1 MSMHRTSIPSF
12 LESFK
17 AFASKSLSNSRAP
30 LHTKTTPFLYLT
42 GTSPSRSDII
52 HSGTKFC
59 SLRIGER
66 VENTVRIRNR
76 RVLDPLQCSQ
86 LRTISS
92 TSLRSNQR
100 KIYGESEELD
110 QDLDNSGDRTLGKKL
125 PFTTGSGGG
134 KSPRL
139 TNLLPTRVK
148 MILDTPGVFP
158 KDLAPS
164 FNKEPSRE
172 IRQSF
177 GTTYG
182 GNYKLQW
189 EEGPRTILIIKKPN
203 DELTDKALIDV
214 ATWIKAKYP
223 HTNIVVE
230 PDVAENFAKSLP
242 FIYTIPEGN
251 RDEYTRVTDLVV
263 TLGGDGTIL
272 HTSSLFNSAV
282 PPVISFSMG
291 TLGFLLPYHIN
302 NYQTALAK
310 LIEKQNASLLLR
322 MRLKC
327 TLHGPDGRRLQAK
340 DGSGRIND
348 ITVMNEVNLH
358 RGRYPHLTSIGCFVD
373 GHMITEAVADG
384 LIIASPTGS
393 TAYSLSA
400 GGSIV
405 HPSIQTLLLT
415 PICPRSLSFRP
426 VLLPPNATIQLKIGD
441 KSRGPAEV
449 SMDGKETF
457 FLEKNEFLQVCM
469 SPFPMPCVNRVHA
482 GEDWMKDINDLLK
495 WNQSFN
501 NKQSMSHYFSE

>member
-1 MSMHRTSIPSF
+1 M
-12 LESFK
+12 
-17 AFASKSLSNSRAP
+17 
-30 LHTKTTPFLYLT
+30 
-42 GTSPSRSDII
+42 
-52 HSGTKFC
+52 
-59 SLRIGER
+59 
-66 VENTVRIRNR
+66 V
-76 RVLDPLQCSQ
+76 
-86 LRTISS
+86 
-92 TSLRSNQR
+92 
-100 KIYGESEELD
+100 
-110 QDLDNSGDRTLGKKL
+110 
-125 PFTTGSGGG
+125 
-134 KSPRL
+134 
-139 TNLLPTRVK
+139 
-148 MILDTPGVFP
+148 LDTPGVFP
-158 KDLAPS
+158 KDLAPRTS
-164 FNKEPSRE
+164 NEPNRE

-189 EEGPRTILIIKKPN
+189 EDTPRTVLFIKKQN
-203 DELTDKALIDV
+203 DELTDNSFVEV
-214 ATWIKAKYP
+214 ASWIHSTYP
-223 HTNIVVE
+223 QINVVVE
-230 PDVAENFAKSLP
+230 PDVAQEFSGKLP
-242 FIYTIPEGN
+242 FLYTIPDGK

-302 NYQTALAK
+302 NYKTAIGK
-310 LIEKQNASLLLR
+310 LIDSRQASLLLR

-327 TLHGPDGRRLQAK
+327 TLHGADGRRLQAK

-358 RGRYPHLTSIGCFVD
+358 RGRYPHLTWIGCYVD
-373 GHMITEAVADG
+373 GHLITEAVADG
-384 LIIASPTGS
+384 LIVASPTGS

-405 HPSIQTLLLT
+405 HPSIQSLLLT

-426 VLLPPNATIQLKIGD
+426 VLLPPNATIQLKIGE

-469 SPFPMPCVNRVHA
+469 SAFPMPCVNRVHA
-482 GEDWMKDINDLLK
+482 GEDWIKDINDLLK
-495 WNQSFN
+495 WNQGFH
-501 NKQSMSHYFSE
+501 NKQSMSHYISE